1 MLNLVPQREPQNQIY
16 LENDQSLLIFFFF
29 YEMVT
34 VVTPDIVYIPMLKGT
49 I

>member
-16 LENDQSLLIFFFF
+16 LENDQSLFNFFN
-29 YEMVT
+29 EMVT

-49 I
+49 F